1 MRHVGRRKTR
11 LAFVVLGLLTLVSGC
26 ALSRPPTPAEV
37 FEKALPKD
45 TEIPPA
51 WSSMTES
58 SAVTNDWLASFQD
71 PGLDAVVAE
80 GIANNLDLRQAAAR
94 VEVAQQTVVVVGSQL
109 LPQIG
114 VQLGVHGTLD
124 NSGQPSQGNLHGSNI
139 EYAGLLWEIDLWGRL
154 RSQRA
159 AAEASFQATALDYAF
174 ARQSLAATVAKSWY
188 LAIETRQLL
197 GLAEEAVR
205 IYTQL
210 LDLVNVRRAAGKVA
224 DLDVAE
230 ARANLSQA
238 ESALRTAQGQYIEAR
253 RTLELL
259 LGRYPA
265 AELAV
270 AEAFAP
276 LPRPIQAGLP
286 SSLLAR
292 RPDLVGAERVVLAA
306 FRQQEAA
313 RLALLPSF
321 SLALDGGHLTNQ
333 LLSLLRLNPWLLH
346 GALGVSVPIYTG
358 GALQAQVQ
366 IATAE
371 QAQAIARYGS
381 VALRA
386 FYEVEVALTSETLLA
401 QRLKIEEQGLAD
413 RTEAVRIA
421 RLRYVAGSMD
431 MLSVLQLQERQINS
445 QAAVIQLRN
454 ARLANR
460 ITLHLALGGSFDAAP
475 AVAPQPTTASTL
487 E

>member
-1 MRHVGRRKTR
+1 MRRDGYGKRW
-11 LAFVVLGLLTLVSGC
+11 LASVVVALLALVSGC

-37 FEKALPKD
+37 LEQSLPKG
-45 TEIPPA
+45 TAIPPG
-51 WSSMTES
+51 WSSVTDM

-80 GIANNLDLRQAAAR
+80 GIANNLDLRQATAR
-94 VEVAQQTVVVVGSQL
+94 VEVARQTVVVVGSQL

-114 VQLGVHGTLD
+114 VQAGVHGTLD
-124 NSGQPSQGNLHGSNI
+124 NSGQPNQSNLHGSNM
-139 EYAGLLWEIDLWGRL
+139 EYVGMLWEIDLWGRL

-159 AAEASFQATALDYAF
+159 ASEASFQATALDYAF

-188 LAIETRQLL
+188 LAIETRQLV
-197 GLAEEAVR
+197 GLAEESVR

-210 LDLVNVRRAAGKVA
+210 LELVNVRRAAGKVA

-238 ESALRTAQGQYIEAR
+238 EGALRTAEGRYIEAR

-259 LGRYPA
+259 LSRYPA

-276 LPRPIQAGLP
+276 LPPPIQAGLP

-292 RPDLVGAERVVLAA
+292 RPDLVATERLVLAA

-321 SLALDGGHLTNQ
+321 SL
-333 LLSLLRLNPWLLH
+333 
-346 GALGVSVPIYTG
+346 
-358 GALQAQVQ
+358 
-366 IATAE
+366 
-371 QAQAIARYGS
+371 
-381 VALRA
+381 
-386 FYEVEVALTSETLLA
+386 
-401 QRLKIEEQGLAD
+401 
-413 RTEAVRIA
+413 
-421 RLRYVAGSMD
+421 
-431 MLSVLQLQERQINS
+431 NS
-445 QAAVIQLRN
+445 
-454 ARLANR
+454 
-460 ITLHLALGGSFDAAP
+460 
-475 AVAPQPTTASTL
+475 AS
-487 E
+487 